1 MIDPT
6 DGAELSSLR
15 GGRYSVV
22 GLIGS
27 GAQGS
32 TLLAVEEGT
41 GRHVAI
47 KRFVVKGARSWK
59 DVELAEREASVLASL
74 SHPRLPAYYEHFE
87 EGGALYLVMERIEG
101 APLFGPRGSNT
112 TDGAP
117 PSRALARM
125 DEAEVVRMIREVGEV
140 LAYLHGRA
148 PPVVHRDVKPGN
160 VLRRPDGSF
169 VLIDFG
175 AVRDRLR
182 PEGGSTVVGTFGFMA
197 PEQFQGRAGP
207 GSDVYSLGATALAV
221 LTGREPED
229 LPHKGLALDVAAAI
243 GGPGRAPLVAL
254 LEAMLAPDPDVR
266 ATSVAPLLARYDAA
280 RASGAPR
287 SQASPPREVR
297 PSDRPTAAAPGAP
310 ASGSTPPVDPVLGEL
325 EQTIEAGVKALEEG
339 IESGARE
346 LQRFLAKTVAEAKAR
361 EAEERTLSKG
371 QRKLRKRDERR
382 AREAARRERKAARAA
397 GVEARAKPAPPV
409 AAFFLLL
416 AEIVVTVAVG
426 VAVPLVLSL
435 LAIVFGPGLRA
446 ASRKVEQANARAVA
460 AIRRARLGDQ
470 AEPKLRVSTPN
481 APPGERDGAA
491 EGDAAEADVAERA
504 ARERDAEDEAE
515 ADERARRDEAR
526 RRTEDRRR
534 G

>member
-1 MIDPT
+1 MIDPS
-6 DGAELSSLR
+6 DGTELSSLA
-15 GGRYSVV
+15 GGRYSIV
-22 GLIGS
+22 GLLGS

-32 TLLAVEEGT
+32 TLLAVQEAT

-59 DVELAEREASVLASL
+59 DVELAEREAAVLASL
-74 SHPRLPAYYEHFE
+74 SHPRLPAYVEHFE

-101 APLFGPRGSNT
+101 VPLFGPGEARGG
-112 TDGAP
+112 DLAL
-117 PSRALARM
+117 PSRALARLG
-125 DEAEVVRMIREVGEV
+125 EAEVVRMIREVGEV

-207 GSDVYSLGATALAV
+207 GSDVYSLGATALSL
-221 LTGREPED
+221 LTGREPEH
-229 LPHKGLALDVAAAI
+229 LPHKGLALDVAAAL
-243 GGPGRAPLVAL
+243 GPGREPLVEL
-254 LEAMLAPDPDVR
+254 LTAMLAPDPDAR
-266 ATSVAPLLARYDAA
+266 ATAVAPLLARYDAA
-280 RASGAPR
+280 LGGDAPRPSARAAGPEGPARSGA
-287 SQASPPREVR
+287 AEVPPR
-297 PSDRPTAAAPGAP
+297 APGA
-310 ASGSTPPVDPVLGEL
+310 APPDPVLGEL

-346 LQRFLAKTVAEAKAR
+346 LQRFLSKTVAEAKAR
-361 EAEERTLSKG
+361 EAEERALSKG
-371 QRKLRKRDERR
+371 QRKLRRRDERR
-382 AREAARRERKAARAA
+382 AREAARRERRAARAA
-397 GVEARAKPAPPV
+397 GASTRPRPAPPL

-416 AEIVVTVAVG
+416 AEIVVTVSVG

-446 ASRKVEQANARAVA
+446 ASRKVEAANARAVA
-460 AIRRARLGDQ
+460 AIRRARLGDAS
-470 AEPKLRVSTPN
+470 AEGSRESSGLAAPEQGKLR
-481 APPGERDGAA
+481 ARDA
-491 EGDAAEADVAERA
+491 GDEHEVDP
-504 ARERDAEDEAE
+504 REREAE
-515 ADERARRDEAR
+515 AEREAEREAEAEERALRDEAR
-526 RRTEDRRR
+526 RTEERRR
-534 G
+534 R